1 MTPSEDW
8 IPWQVFLFRDHS
20 CLQLPSSYKCFSVLL
35 SPKFTYSPPDLL
47 DDFSDLLC
55 CCSPLSP
62 PPPRVCLCVYPYV
75 RTHTHTQHSRP
86 PPWSPCGFKVL
97 ILIRFELTYLQSSFS
112 CSSETTGSSHQD
124 LDLLVATGSPWNTNE
139 RPFASPAQLV
149 SSLISCSIRR
159 LPEQRPVWP
168 RGPSRPGQ

>member
-1 MTPSEDW
+1 MFLCALVP
-8 IPWQVFLFRDHS
+8 QVSLY
-20 CLQLPSSYKCFSVLL
+20 C
-35 SPKFTYSPPDLL
+35 PPDLL

-62 PPPRVCLCVYPYV
+62 SPTPGMLVRVLM
-75 RTHTHTQHSRP
+75 RAHTHIQHSHP

>member
-35 SPKFTYSPPDLL
+35 SSRFLYIVLL
-47 DDFSDLLC
+47 TFLMIFLTCSATAAPSLL
-55 CCSPLSP
+55 
-62 PPPRVCLCVYPYV
+62 PPPRYARACAHAC
-75 RTHTHTQHSRP
+75 THTHTQHIHP

-124 LDLLVATGSPWNTNE
+124 LDLGSGPCAAWSPLAA
-139 RPFASPAQLV
+139 RGIQMKGHLPAQ
-149 SSLISCSIRR
+149 
-159 LPEQRPVWP
+159 
-168 RGPSRPGQ
+168 PSWSVH